1 MSLITSLLLLL
12 ISARL
17 LGELLR
23 RVGQPPIIGEI
34 LAGFLWGPVILNII
48 QPTAALSAISE
59 VAVFLIVLSAG
70 LEMDFEKVY
79 SNLKGRG
86 LVVALFAFTLPLVTG
101 LFIGWYYELDLM
113 RTIFLG
119 LCISITALPVTI
131 RILASFNA
139 LNTSIARYSV
149 SAAILNDVLALLVLG
164 VILTLP
170 EDRSLPAIML
180 SVGTTGGK
188 LVLLALVIIAASRGL
203 SRVKALG
210 LAVNRMPE
218 KMSELFG
225 NEAVFGLVILFTLA
239 FGAISD
245 LLGFHFII
253 GAFFAGLLIDREFFL
268 SARYAELERT
278 MRSIT
283 GGFLAPVFFAYLG
296 LEFAFTGMR
305 SIDFV
310 AAVLLGS
317 IFSKIFAGWLSA
329 RLVGL
334 SQRDAFGIGVIL
346 NGRGVME
353 LVIANIAFQRG
364 FIGQGLFSTLVL
376 MGVVTT
382 VLTPLLFRRVMPA
395 TEQRW
400 SGF

>member
-12 ISARL
+12 VSARL

-23 RVGQPPIIGEI
+23 RFGQPVIIGEI
-34 LAGFLWGPVILNII
+34 LAGFIWGPVFLDII
-48 QPTAALSAISE
+48 QPTVALAAISE

-79 SNLKGRG
+79 STMKGRG
-86 LVVALFAFTLPLVTG
+86 FVVALFAFTLPLITG
-101 LFIGWYYELDLM
+101 LAIGWYYELDLM

-131 RILASFNA
+131 RILATFNA
-139 LNTSIARYSV
+139 LDTTIARYSIA
-149 SAAILNDVLALLVLG
+149 AAILNDVLALLVLG

-170 EDRSLPAIML
+170 DEHTLPAILL
-180 SVGTTGGK
+180 SIGTTGGK
-188 LVLLALVIIAASRGL
+188 LILLVLLIMVASKSL
-203 SRVKALG
+203 SRLKTIG
-210 LAVNRMPE
+210 LVVDRVPE
-218 KMSELFG
+218 KITELFG
-225 NEAVFGLVILFTLA
+225 TEAVFGLVVLFTLA
-239 FGAISD
+239 FGAVSD

-268 SARYAELERT
+268 SSRFTELEST

-296 LEFAFTGMR
+296 LEFAFRGMR

-310 AAVLLGS
+310 AAVLVGS
-317 IFSKIFAGWLSA
+317 IFSKIFAGWVSA

-353 LVIANIAFQRG
+353 LVIANIAFQHG
-364 FIGQGLFSTLVL
+364 FIGQGMFSTLVL

-382 VLTPLLFRRVMPA
+382 VLTPLLFRRVVPA
-395 TEQRW
+395 PA
-400 SGF
+400 

>member
-23 RVGQPPIIGEI
+23 RFGQPVIIGEI
-34 LAGFLWGPVILNII
+34 LAGFIWGPVILDVIK
-48 QPTAALSAISE
+48 PTTALSAISE

-79 SNLKGRG
+79 STMKGRG
-86 LVVALFAFTLPLVTG
+86 FVVALFAFTLPLITG
-101 LFIGWYYELDLM
+101 LSIGWYYELDLM

-131 RILASFNA
+131 RILATFNA
-139 LNTSIARYSV
+139 LDTTIAHYSI
-149 SAAILNDVLALLVLG
+149 SAAVLNDVLALLVLG

-170 EDRSLPAIML
+170 DEHTLPGIML
-180 SVGTTGGK
+180 SIGTTGGK
-188 LVLLALVIIAASRGL
+188 LVLLALLIIVATKSL
-203 SRVKALG
+203 SRLKTIGMPVD
-210 LAVNRMPE
+210 RMPE
-218 KMSELFG
+218 KITELFG
-225 NEAVFGLVILFTLA
+225 NEAVFGLVVLFTLA

-253 GAFFAGLLIDREFFL
+253 GAFFAGLLIDREFF
-268 SARYAELERT
+268 STSRFTELERT

-296 LEFAFTGMR
+296 LEFALGGMS

-310 AAVLLGS
+310 AAVLVGS
-317 IFSKIFAGWLSA
+317 IFSKIFAGWISA

-364 FIGQGLFSTLVL
+364 FIGQGMFSTLVL

-395 TEQRW
+395 PA
-400 SGF
+400 